1 MRQNLNEM
9 KNLFLKMMAA
19 AAVLGGCSSTKAVSD
34 DNGMVIGAYVMGV
47 RNELPDVDLVTHVNF
62 AFGHVNETFDGVLLP
77 DSTGLRQIAGLKAQ
91 KPALKVLL
99 SVGGW
104 GSGRFSEMAA
114 DSLKRKS
121 FSEDCGKIVEKYGI
135 DGIDI
140 DWEYPGSDMAG
151 ISASPDDKGNFT
163 LLMRDLRTAL
173 GTGRLLTLAS
183 VCNAEYIDFKAIL
196 PYVDYVNV
204 MSYDMG
210 YDGTHHAA
218 LYRSEH
224 AGYCTA
230 DEAVRKH
237 IAAGV
242 PPTMIVM
249 GMPFYGRSTGG
260 GYTAYSEKRPEGIE
274 FWDDTAKVPM
284 VLDSEGVMLLGYENE
299 KSISEK
305 CRYIVDH
312 GLRGGM
318 YWEYN
323 VDNASHDLASTVH
336 DGLAGA
342 SPMKHVLVVAE
353 GGGHHKAF
361 TDVAV
366 PWLDSAAREKGIAV
380 SEIRNMNNVTARF
393 LDSFDAFV
401 QLDFP
406 PYTWPEEAEDAFIS
420 YIEDGKGGYVGF
432 HHATLIGEFDG
443 WPMWKWFSDFMGG
456 IRFKSYVADLAAG
469 DVHVEDAEHPVMSGV
484 SKSFTIPDDEWYTY
498 DVNPRNADY
507 IHVLAAVDEN
517 SYSPM
522 TEVKMGDHPV
532 IWTNTSVKAR
542 NVYFQFGHSPKLLDN
557 ADFRTLL
564 LNSVNWAAGNDK

>member
-1 MRQNLNEM
+1 MRKTL
-9 KNLFLKMMAA
+9 LYSAVAA
-19 AAVLGGCSSTKAVSD
+19 LAVLGGCTGTKAGND
-34 DNGMVIGAYVMGV
+34 DEMVIGAYIMGI
-47 RNELPDVDLVTHVNF
+47 RGDIPDVSLVTHVNF
-62 AFGHVNETFDGVLLP
+62 AFGHVSETFDGVLLP
-77 DSTGLRQIAGLKAQ
+77 DKEGLMQVARLKKQ
-91 KPALKVLL
+91 KPELKVLL

-121 FSEDCGKIVEKYGI
+121 FSSDCGRIVKEFSI

-140 DWEYPGSDMAG
+140 DWEYPGSDLAG
-151 ISASPDDKGNFT
+151 ISASPDDKANFT

-173 GTGRLLTLAS
+173 GPDKLLTLAS
-183 VCNAEYIDFKAIL
+183 VCNADYIDFKAIL
-196 PYVDYVNV
+196 PYVDYINV

-210 YDGTHHAA
+210 TQNTHHAA
-218 LYRSEH
+218 LYRSEY
-224 AGYCTA
+224 AGHCTA

-237 IAAGV
+237 IEAGV
-242 PPTMIVM
+242 PPQMLVM
-249 GMPFYGRSTGG
+249 GMPFYGRGAD
-260 GYTAYSEKRPEGIE
+260 GYTPYSAKHSSDVE

-284 VLDSEGVMLLGYENE
+284 VLDSTGNMLFGYENVR
-299 KSISEK
+299 SLTEK
-305 CRYIVDH
+305 CKYIVSH

-323 VDNASHDLASTVH
+323 ADNETHDLSRAVH

-342 SPMKHVLVVAE
+342 APMKHVLVVAE

-380 SEIRNMNNVTARF
+380 SEIRNMNNVSTQF
-393 LDSFDAFV
+393 LDSYDAFV

-406 PYTWPEEAEDAFIS
+406 PYTWPKEAENAFMD
-420 YIEDGKGGYVGF
+420 YIRKGKGGYVGF

-456 IRFKSYVADLAAG
+456 IQFKGYIAGLAAG
-469 DVHVEDAEHPVMSGV
+469 DVHVEDSAHPVMAGV
-484 SKSFTIPDDEWYTY
+484 APSFIIPDDEWYTY
-498 DVNPRNADY
+498 NMDPRNADY

-517 SYSPM
+517 SYYPASD
-522 TEVKMGDHPV
+522 VKMGDHPV

-557 ADFRTLL
+557 ADFCKLL
-564 LNSVNWAAGNDK
+564 MNSVTWAAGDAE